1 MPERLPVVIAVL
13 NSKGGVGKT
22 TTAVNLAA
30 ALASARRRILLVD
43 LDSNGSASVWLG
55 IPRHHLRPSVA
66 SCLLEKYPILK
77 AIRHTDAPDL
87 DVLPGS
93 IELANADIAL
103 GTVRGRETMLRRML
117 ERLTSQYE
125 LIILDCP
132 PGLSLL
138 SVNAIVAADGL
149 IVPVVPEPLAIEAL
163 DTLLGAI
170 ERVRSRMTA
179 RGRLIGILLSLV
191 DPQQKQGREIA
202 ERLRAAHRESVFLTE
217 IRVANALCEAPAA
230 RKTIGMAS
238 PKGPSAE
245 AFRRLASEVLQRLPS
260 IRH

>member
-30 ALASARRRILLVD
+30 ALASAKRRILLVD
-43 LDSNGSASVWLG
+43 LDSNGCASLWLG
-55 IPRHHLRPSVA
+55 IPRHNLRPSAA

-77 AIRHTDAPDL
+77 AIRHTDAQNL

-103 GTVRGRETMLRRML
+103 CGVPWRETALRRML
-117 ERLTSQYE
+117 ERLTSHYE

-138 SVNAIVAADGL
+138 NVNAIVAADGL
-149 IVPVVPEPLAIEAL
+149 IVPVAPEPMGAEAL
-163 DTLLGAI
+163 DTLLPAI

-179 RGRLIGILLSLV
+179 RGRLIGILLNLV
-191 DPQQKQGREIA
+191 DPQRKHTRDVT
-202 ERLRAAHRESVFLTE
+202 ERLRAAHPDSVLHTE
-217 IRVANALCEAPAA
+217 IRAATVLSDAPAA
-230 RKTIGMAS
+230 RKTIGVAAPTS
-238 PKGPSAE
+238 LSAD
-245 AFRRLASEVLQRLPS
+245 AFRRLAGEILQRLPAA
-260 IRH
+260 RH